1 VGKMIGTRGKT
12 VEIGG
17 GERGRVYRNDWIGVK
32 LGEEYQARVRRVVG
46 CRSEDMEEVGAG

>member
-17 GERGRVYRNDWIGVK
+17 GERGRVYRNDWISVK
-32 LGEEYQARVRRVVG
+32 LGEELSSQSAEGGRV
-46 CRSEDMEEVGAG
+46 